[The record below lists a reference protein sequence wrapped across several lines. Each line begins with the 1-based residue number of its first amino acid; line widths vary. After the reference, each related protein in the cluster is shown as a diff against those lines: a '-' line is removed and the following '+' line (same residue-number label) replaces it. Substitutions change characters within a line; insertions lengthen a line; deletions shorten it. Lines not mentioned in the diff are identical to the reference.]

1 MARAEGASSSEDA
14 IAYRITAGT
23 LDEALKLWARQS
35 QRQILFASEQV
46 AGRRVPGL
54 SGKHDPDAA
63 LARLLQ
69 GSGFSALRINLTTYT
84 LRPIPVA
91 ASMQVPPSST
101 EVAAPRQSVQV
112 PEAVEMQPVEVI
124 GTHIPGLSMITPRPV
139 TLIDREQI
147 KSSGYQSLFELLRVQ
162 PGVRGHHPV
171 GVAFDNGQAVVPGGG
186 AAAASLDAL
195 GPRAV
200 LFLVDGRRPATYG
213 LVSGAYGALFDL
225 DSIPL
230 NMVDYIEIQRGGA
243 SAIYGSDAIA
253 GVVNIVLRKD
263 LVGSEA
269 AALYGLSSR
278 GDAGTRRLSLG
289 SGFDLSH
296 GGHLFIDID
305 RLQRDGLP
313 GDARPWHTDDLGRFG
328 LPDARFEL
336 GAYLLG
342 IFPTETWPDCPP
354 PGDGSSG
361 VCRLDTSRG
370 FSLQPALSS
379 TAGHGRYDIALR
391 NSVRAHVDVRA
402 SHTTKSILS
411 SPFSAAISQ
420 DFYYYRYAFLDVG
433 QVRNRVSHDTWSV
446 ASGFEGSAWGGNW
459 SAHLARDRSSVTGRV
474 SGLISISALFR
485 EIEAGSYVLGRW
497 DAPPRVLD
505 MLSPD
510 ARQSGAFTQDTVQV
524 DFNRPVF
531 GLPGGNAVLAT
542 GASLRRE
549 QLRRTSSAAF
559 LEGDIALAPETTTRT
574 RERHHVSAYAE
585 LNMPLSPRFEVNVA
599 SRMDHVNG
607 YGDRFSPQAG
617 FKWQLTDRFIL
628 RGSAGHGY
636 RTPTLYELRAPL
648 GFTSLVTLQLEPG
661 DPPCATPWG
670 ENGCDLE
677 VISQETPGLRPEASR
692 SQTLGMVWSPVAGMD
707 ISLDRYRIVRRNEI
721 QQVDVTRPR
730 DHADAW
736 LLDEQGRLSGI
747 ALRYGNLAKT
757 RVSGWDLDV
766 RYGRDTRWGDI
777 GVRLSGSYLEQLE
790 NTSLVERETTDR
802 IGFDLPRV
810 VTTGSIS
817 WQRGDWGT
825 TLNLQHSGKT
835 HAWNAGESC
844 PRPESGRCENPSIT
858 LLGLNLAWNGL
869 ENWQFA
875 LNVNNLTDRQPRNY
889 ATRAGGYDISRDDPF
904 GRYYLLS
911 VARRF

>member
-1 MARAEGASSSEDA
+1 MGQDA
-14 IAYRITAGT
+14 IAYQIPAGT
-23 LDEALKLWARQS
+23 LDSALKLWARQS
-35 QRQILFASEQV
+35 RRQILYASGQV
-46 AGRRVPGL
+46 ANRRAPGL
-54 SGKHDPDAA
+54 SGSHEPDAA
-63 LARLLQ
+63 LALLLQ

-84 LRPIPVA
+84 LRPTPVA
-91 ASMQVPPSST
+91 ASARAPVSST
-101 EVAAPRQSVQV
+101 GAASSRQSVRV

-269 AALYGLSSR
+269 VALYGLSSR

-305 RLQRDGLP
+305 RLQRDGLR
-313 GDARPWHTDDLGRFG
+313 GDARQWHTDDLSRFG
-328 LPDARFEL
+328 LPDARLEL

-342 IFPTETWPDCPP
+342 IFPVETWPDCPS

-361 VCRLDTSRG
+361 VCRLDGSRG

-391 NSVRAHVDVRA
+391 NGVHAHVDVRA
-402 SHTTKSILS
+402 SQTTKSILS
-411 SPFSAAISQ
+411 SPFSAAISV
-420 DFYYYRYAFLDVG
+420 DGFYSYQYAFFDIG
-433 QVRNRVSHDTWSV
+433 PVRNRVSHDTWSV
-446 ASGFEGSAWGGNW
+446 ASGFEGNAWGGNW
-459 SAHLARDRSSVTGRV
+459 SAHVARDRSSVTGRV

-485 EIEAGSYVLGRW
+485 EIETGSYVLGRW
-497 DAPPRVLD
+497 DAPPEVRR

-510 ARQSGAFTQDTVQV
+510 ARQWGTFTQDTAQA
-524 DFNRPVF
+524 DFNRPVLP
-531 GLPGGNAVLAT
+531 LPGGNAVLAV

-549 QLRRTSSAAF
+549 QLRRTSSTAF
-559 LEGDIALAPETTTRT
+559 LEGDIALAQETTART
-574 RERHHVSAYAE
+574 RKRDHVSAYVE
-585 LNMPLSPRFEVNVA
+585 LNMPLSRKLEVNVA
-599 SRMDHVNG
+599 GRIDHAG
-607 YGDRFSPQAG
+607 QYGDRFSPQAG
-617 FKWQLTDRFIL
+617 FKWKLGERFIL
-628 RGSAGHGY
+628 RGSGGHGY

-648 GFTSLVTLQLEPG
+648 HLAGGVYLQHEPG
-661 DPPCATPWG
+661 DPPCANPWG
-670 ENGCDLE
+670 SDSHCSLE
-677 VISQETPGLRPEASR
+677 VVPQEMLGLRPEASR
-692 SQTLGMVWSPVAGMD
+692 SQTLGMVWSPVPGLD
-707 ISLDRYRIVRRNEI
+707 VSLDRYRIVRRNEI
-721 QQVDVTRPR
+721 QQVNVFRPR
-730 DHADAW
+730 DHPDAW
-736 LLDEQGRLSGI
+736 LFDEQGRLSGI

-777 GVRLSGSYLEQLE
+777 GVRLSGSYLELLE
-790 NTSLVERETTDR
+790 NTSLVEGKTTDR

-810 VTTGSIS
+810 VMAGSIS
-817 WQRGDWGT
+817 WASGDWGT

-835 HAWNAGESC
+835 HAWTAGDSC
-844 PRPESGRCENPSIT
+844 PLPESGRCENPSAT
-858 LLGLNLAWNGL
+858 LLGLNLAWSGL
-869 ENWQFA
+869 TDWQFA
-875 LNVNNLTDRQPRNY
+875 LNINNLTDRQPRNY
-889 ATRAGGYDISRDDPF
+889 AHGAGGYDISRDDPF
-904 GRYYLLS
+904 GRYYVFS